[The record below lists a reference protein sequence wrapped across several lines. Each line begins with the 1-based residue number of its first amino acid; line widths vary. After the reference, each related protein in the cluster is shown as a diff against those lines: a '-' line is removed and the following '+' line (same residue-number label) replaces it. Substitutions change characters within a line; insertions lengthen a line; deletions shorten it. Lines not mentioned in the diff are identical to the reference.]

1 MAGALGVLAGH
12 GGDRC
17 GKFENSLKHL
27 ARVKGNKAQPEKYL
41 IFSNGAVKVV
51 RKPNRKGQIL
61 GIEHEKYPFKC
72 LDCFITV

>member
-27 ARVKGNKAQPEKYL
+27 ARVKGNKGQSEKYL
-41 IFSNGAVKVV
+41 IF
-51 RKPNRKGQIL
+51 PMEL
-61 GIEHEKYPFKC
+61 
-72 LDCFITV
+72 